1 MYYGYANE
9 RWVDFRQLNALKPM
23 LNERISMCAA
33 KGFDAVELDDI
44 DSFDPASTSGFH
56 LTIGDAQNYLA
67 YADNLIHQHGMTV
80 MWKNSA
86 YLSSWGRRYTDGAV
100 VEECYVY
107 NECFS
112 ANQAGTSHLGIN
124 CTAVGGATPCG
135 WDDFTTDTTANQPT
149 GKWVGEIEYGDDHFV
164 CNPAR
169 ACAGPKE
176 LRRLL
181 QRGVCTQLR
190 LRGGQARRRSRRQRS
205 SSPARTAARTRPAP
219 RPERSGGQLV
229 SYPA

>member
-1 MYYGYANE
+1 
-9 RWVDFRQLNALKPM
+9 
-23 LNERISMCAA
+23 MCAA

-44 DSFDPASTSGFH
+44 DSFDPASTSGFN
-56 LTIGDAQNYLA
+56 LTMGDAQNYLA

-86 YLSSWGRRYTDGAV
+86 FLSSWGRRYTDGAV

-112 ANQAGTSHLGIN
+112 ANLAGTSHLGVT
-124 CTAVGGATPCG
+124 CTGVNGATPVRVGRFHHRYHRKPAHRQMGGRDRIRRRSVRVQPRQDVPGPQELCG
-135 WDDFTTDTTANQPT
+135 
-149 GKWVGEIEYGDDHFV
+149 
-164 CNPAR
+164 
-169 ACAGPKE
+169 
-176 LRRLL
+176 LL
-181 QRGVCTQLR
+181 QRGVRAQLR
-190 LRGGQARRRSRRQRS
+190 IRGGQARRRSRRQRS